1 MCLSSSLNGMFD
13 VVGRQNVDGILET
26 KGRGGGSGGASK
38 QSILERNLPFL
49 TLRTLGKKGGLV
61 LNSGAVGKKITG

>member
-38 QSILERNLPFL
+38 QSILERNLPF
-49 TLRTLGKKGGLV
+49 
-61 LNSGAVGKKITG
+61 